1 MEKKYLCIDVGGTS
15 IKYAVLDNKLQFSVR
30 GSVVTPYEGTETY
43 LNTLEAIFRDVKEKE
58 PEISGIAMSVP
69 GMIDSRQGIC
79 INGGNLTYVEL
90 LPLAANMKERC
101 GVPVSIMNDAKAAAL
116 AEVTWGAL
124 ADCQDAVVI
133 VFGTGIGGALVK
145 DGEVHLG
152 KHFGAGEFS
161 WIMMSQEF
169 DHAEDSWALRNGN
182 RRLVN
187 LAAAAKGVS
196 ADGITSYQLFQWAE
210 EGDERVLW
218 ALDKF
223 TKDIAFMIM
232 NLQAIYDPERF
243 AIGGG
248 ISKQP
253 LLLKYIQRNLDGF
266 YATTR
271 FPIPKPEIVTCKYY
285 NDANLIGALGHFLN
299 QYPA

>member
-15 IKYAVLDNKLQFSVR
+15 IKYAVLDSRLQFSAR
-30 GSVVTPYEGTETY
+30 GSVVTPYDGVETY
-43 LNTLEAIFRDVKEKE
+43 LDTLETIFHNVKEKE
-58 PEISGIAMSVP
+58 PQISGIAMSVP
-69 GMIDSRQGIC
+69 GMIDSNQGIC
-79 INGGNLTYVEL
+79 INGGNLKYVEL
-90 LPLAANMKERC
+90 LPLAASMRKRC
-101 GVPVSIMNDAKAAAL
+101 KVPVSVMNDAKAAAL
-116 AEVTWGAL
+116 AEVTWGSL

-133 VFGTGIGGALVK
+133 VFGIGGALVK
-145 DGEVHLG
+145 DGEVHSG
-152 KHFGAGEFS
+152 KHFAAGEFS
-161 WIMMSQEF
+161 WLMMSQEF

-182 RRLVN
+182 RRLVS

-196 ADGITSYQLFQWAE
+196 TDGITSYHVFQWAE
-210 EGDERVLW
+210 EGDEQVLW

-232 NLQAIYDPERF
+232 NLQVIYDPERF

-253 LLLKYIQRNLDGF
+253 LFLKSIQRNVDGF
-266 YATTR
+266 YATAK
-271 FPIPKPEIVTCKYY
+271 FPIPKPEVVTCKYY
-285 NDANLIGALGHFLN
+285 NDANLIGALGYFLS